1 MQPSRPKIPQRR
13 PFPPTPSNQQQTRTL
28 STPLE
33 VQGQVQQQVQQQPT
47 YNTPPLQRPR
57 VLFPRSQIEAM
68 PPFAAPAGPAPRNA
82 LLAVARDQQ
91 IMMLLD
97 AATRHP
103 VFFTERLKK
112 APRGVDA
119 GSGKLCSPVAEGY
132 VYEDGVGR
140 GGRGEG
146 GVKL

>member
-1 MQPSRPKIPQRR
+1 MQPSRPKISQRR
-13 PFPPTPSNQQQTRTL
+13 PFPPSPSNHQQQARTL

-33 VQGQVQQQVQQQPT
+33 VQGQVQGQVQQPT
-47 YNTPPLQRPR
+47 YNIPSSQRPR

-68 PPFAAPAGPAPRNA
+68 PPFAASAGPAPRNSF
-82 LLAVARDQQ
+82 LAAARDQRM
-91 IMMLLD
+91 MMLLD

-119 GSGKLCSPVAEGY
+119 GGGKLCSPVAEGY
-132 VYEDGVGR
+132 VYEDGVVR